1 MTEEQFPGTV
11 ASVRRA
17 LERAFVEEDPR
28 DAAWRGR
35 VGNARMSV
43 RVDVAPDPADA
54 AQAMVV
60 ASSEVLPVPKFTGDR
75 KSVV

>member
-28 DAAWRGR
+28 DAAWRG
-35 VGNARMSV
+35 
-43 RVDVAPDPADA
+43 P
-54 AQAMVV
+54 
-60 ASSEVLPVPKFTGDR
+60 LI
-75 KSVV
+75 

>member
-1 MTEEQFPGTV
+1 MSEQDFPGTV

-17 LERAFVEEDPR
+17 LERTFVEEDPR

-43 RVDVAPDPADA
+43 RVDVAADPEDS

-60 ASSEVLPVPKFTGDR
+60 AASEV
-75 KSVV
+75 